1 MVSKILF
8 LLLNELEVIR
18 QLILVLKFFSVR
30 TVSSLKDA
38 MWLSDSSFT
47 PCNYGRLSSKYRL
60 DILEIQTIVFLQWLH
75 LSLCLGYNLEA
86 KLGHTFITT

>member
-18 QLILVLKFFSVR
+18 QLILVLKLFSVR

-38 MWLSDSSFT
+38 MCLSDFSFT
-47 PCNYGRLSSKYRL
+47 PCNYCRLSSKYRL
-60 DILEIQTIVFLQWLH
+60 DILEIQTIVLLQWLH

>member
-1 MVSKILF
+1 MVSIILF

-38 MWLSDSSFT
+38 MSLSDFSFT
-47 PCNYGRLSSKYRL
+47 PSNYCCLLSTGSIFLRFKPSF
-60 DILEIQTIVFLQWLH
+60 FLQWLH